1 MLNRFQMGKLKAE
14 NDGTPSGGGGTT
26 TTPDTTAAPDIA
38 KLLNSMQESMT
49 ANFSKS
55 ISDMRKEM
63 KDANDATNTRLKMVI
78 DDLIEGSTTTTSST
92 PITTTTPTPPP
103 DTTTTTTN
111 TNNNLV
117 EDMIKMTAAA
127 ERRKLRESEDAKRQ
141 LEVRLEQLARD
152 NNQIRIES
160 AVNGAMA
167 KLNWADGT
175 YDIVANQM
183 VGKAEIDADGKVKM
197 GGMDP
202 AQYITKFHAGNL
214 WAQPAAQN
222 AGSGNSGGVTR
233 RPDGSFDLKSYD
245 PAKVDPSTPEGKA
258 IFNKL
263 LQQTREQFG
272 GS

>member
-1 MLNRFQMGKLKAE
+1 MLNPNHRGRLMAE
-14 NDGTPSGGGGTT
+14 NDGTPAGGGGSTT
-26 TTPDTTAAPDIA
+26 TAPDTNAAPDIA
-38 KLLNSMQESMT
+38 KLLMAMQDSMT

-78 DDLIEGSTTTTSST
+78 DDLIEGATTTTSST
-92 PITTTTPTPPP
+92 STTPVTPPPPPP
-103 DTTTTTTN
+103 DTSTTTTN

-141 LEVRLEQLARD
+141 LEVRLEQLSRD

-272 GS
+272 